1 MNFDFADSARLAA
14 SLPDSLPPLAVDIDG
29 TLTDSNRAVD
39 PRVFPV
45 LQAWPSVLVI
55 ATGKAMPYPVALC
68 EFLGLE
74 KRVIAE
80 NGGVVIADR
89 DSPVS
94 FLADPAA
101 TNAVAKEYQRRGY
114 SLGWGEA
121 NLVNRWRET
130 ELAVSRDAPL
140 EPLEEI
146 ATAHG
151 LTVVDTGYAYHVHAS
166 AVNKGVGLREIATSL
181 ERDPRG
187 FAFVG
192 DSPNDVPGFDVAG
205 VAVTVANAP
214 ESVKREADYV
224 TESGYG
230 DGFLEAVEWLC
241 QQSE

>member
-1 MNFDFADSARLAA
+1 MDSNFADRIRLAA
-14 SLPDSLPPLAVDIDG
+14 SLPSSLPPLAVDIDG

-39 PRVFPV
+39 PCVFPI
-45 LQAWPSVLVI
+45 LQAWPSELVI

-68 EFLGLE
+68 EFLGIE

-80 NGGVVIADR
+80 NGGVVIAGR
-89 DSPVS
+89 DSPPS
-94 FLADPAA
+94 FLADPTAA
-101 TNAVAKEYQRRGY
+101 NAVAKAYQHRGY
-114 SLGWGEA
+114 SLGWGQA

-130 ELAVSRDAPL
+130 ELAVNRDSPL

-166 AVNKGVGLREIATSL
+166 DVDKGVGLREIASSL
-181 ERDPRG
+181 EVDPET

-205 VAVTVANAP
+205 AAVTVANAP

-224 TESGYG
+224 TTDGYG
-230 DGFLEAVEWLC
+230 DGFAEAVEWLC
-241 QQSE
+241 RQCE